1 MAAILADGELTLSG
15 DVGDAWFGDSFT
27 YSEVVILLAQID
39 DDAELTVRLNSGGGI
54 ATEGAAIHALLARR
68 GGRTVVV
75 VEGIAASAASLIAM
89 AGETVTM
96 AEGSIMMIHDP
107 SGITFGTSDDHAK
120 SIEGLEALATAYA
133 RVYAAKSGLTADQCR
148 EIMKRETWLTAA
160 EAVAQGFADDAGD
173 DKAGAVAAF
182 DYRIYAHA
190 PKRLTALAKKNGWSH
205 EAASSPAAKS
215 ADTNRQQEE
224 NSMTEKERADALAA
238 ELEQMKTSHATAL
251 AKAAADAIAADRAR
265 RTAVMA
271 LDEAKGREALADT
284 LVATQ
289 LSVEDIK
296 AALVVAPKASE
307 ADQKAY
313 EQQRLTAAGLS
324 LPGGQKPAEASV
336 AGWAKAA
343 ERINKRN
350 G

>member
-1 MAAILADGELTLSG
+1 MAAILADDELTLSG

-27 YSEVVILLAQID
+27 YSEVVIALAQID
-39 DDAELTVRLNSGGGI
+39 DASDLTVRLNSGGGI

-68 GGRTVVV
+68 SGRTDVV

-133 RVYAAKSGLTADQCR
+133 RVYAGKSGLTAEQCR
-148 EIMKRETWLTAA
+148 EIMKRETWMTAA
-160 EAVAQGFADDAGD
+160 EAVDQGFADASGD
-173 DKAGAVAAF
+173 DKAGSVAAF

-215 ADTNRQQEE
+215 AASNRQQEE

-238 ELEQMKTSHATAL
+238 ELDQLKTAHASAL
-251 AKAAADAIAADRAR
+251 AKASTDAIAADRAR
-265 RTAVMA
+265 RTSVMA
-271 LDEAKGREALADT
+271 LEEAKGRETLADT
-284 LVATQ
+284 LIATQ
-289 LSVEDIK
+289 LSVEEIK
-296 AALVVAPKASE
+296 TALASAPKASE
-307 ADQKAY
+307 ADQKTY
-313 EQQRLTAAGLS
+313 EQQRLAAAGLS
-324 LPGGQKPAEASV
+324 QPGGSKPAEAS